1 MASEATDGS
10 WSLSWIETQERTSC
24 QRSENEYKR
33 ADEER
38 DRDGQLPA
46 RRNKSVLIRRRD
58 GKTGKKNRKKKE
70 KKNIPEGIV
79 HIQSTF
85 NNTIITIT
93 DLSGNVV
100 AWSSSGTQ
108 GFKGSRKSTPFAA
121 QVAAED
127 AVKKAKEQGMRRVQV
142 YVKGPGSGRES
153 ALRSLQVAGLSISL
167 NQGCY
172 SDSP

>member
-1 MASEATDGS
+1 MAK
-10 WSLSWIETQERTSC
+10 Q
-24 QRSENEYKR
+24 
-33 ADEER
+33 
-38 DRDGQLPA
+38 A
-46 RRNKSVLIRRRD
+46 RR
-58 GKTGKKNRKKKE
+58 TGKKKE
-70 KKNIPEGIV
+70 KRNVPEGIV

-93 DLSGNVV
+93 DLSGNVI

-121 QVAAED
+121 QVAAEE

-167 NQGCY
+167 IRDVTPIPHNGCR
-172 SDSP
+172 PPKRRRV